1 MDKKKFEVK
10 LEHLKLL
17 KRAYVRW
24 EDCEFGAPSI
34 DCKRPYGNS
43 SVVEDMFEILYG
55 EPKAVM
61 QIGDR
66 TYNMDVDD
74 FEIPEE
80 LNDELTQLHEET
92 ETVLQI
98 ALATGK
104 FEVGMYECEEYSSNW
119 KKVE

>member
-55 EPKAVM
+55 EPKASYA
-61 QIGDR
+61 DWR
-66 TYNMDVDD
+66 
-74 FEIPEE
+74 
-80 LNDELTQLHEET
+80 
-92 ETVLQI
+92 
-98 ALATGK
+98 
-104 FEVGMYECEEYSSNW
+104 
-119 KKVE
+119 